1 MWSPIYT
8 EINSSTLKYMLIV
21 ILLLLLPWV
30 SMAEEGMPYHNLD
43 VSFDVEK
50 SLLKGISRITL
61 SDGRETLIHTGNLN
75 IISAKLNGNPIKP
88 DIKKGVFRIKHE
100 KGSILEIW
108 YEAILENGG
117 SLEGITN
124 YGAVSKS
131 VIGKKGIFL
140 TGNWYPA
147 IEGLSYYNLKVTLT
161 EDYEAV
167 SEAEEI
173 KTEIK
178 SGVREFSFIFPHP
191 VDGISLIASRYKVV
205 KESFR
210 DIDIYAYFFPEDIS
224 LASTY
229 LKYTKKY
236 LELYEKLVGKY
247 PYKRFSV
254 VENFLPTGYAMPTFT
269 LLGQDVVRLPFIVE
283 TSLGHEI
290 LHQWF
295 GNLVYID
302 YEKGNWAEGLTTYLS
317 DYLYEEQKG
326 RGLEYRKQILI
337 DYESYVT
344 SGNEIPLKN
353 FISRTDPASKAIGY
367 GKGAMVFHMLKK
379 IVGEERF
386 YRSLKDFIE
395 EKRFQKASWADIKR
409 MFEEISGKDLGWF
422 FRQWLNE
429 KGAPVFEIKNLKV
442 KGNGAQWAAAF
453 DIVQKGKSYILDIP
467 VTIKTDRGEIKE
479 VVRVNSEK
487 KSFEIFTGGRPT
499 EIILDEDYDVFRKPS
514 SKEIPPVIAR
524 LLGDEKRLIVLPQ
537 KDGEV
542 YSGMVGLFKRKG
554 FSVKEEKEVKEED
567 IKTSSLLVLGSESPI
582 IKRLFGKIE
591 HPSSGFIFMVKENPW
606 NLSRVIAIA
615 HGDSKEEVNAAA
627 KKIFHYGKYSM
638 VAFKEGKN
646 IEKRIDKSERGLRM
660 PLTEPAVGVE
670 VAKILDINEIIKRVS
685 DKKIIYV
692 GESHDRYEHHMVQLE
707 VIKAIYKKNPKIAI
721 GMEMFQR
728 PFQKALD
735 DYTAGKIDEKEF
747 LKSSQYFKRWGFDYN
762 LYRDI
767 IEFAREVKI
776 PVVAL
781 NISREIV
788 NKVSTAGLDSL
799 TEEEKREI
807 PENMDLTDE
816 KYKNS
821 LKEVFKKH
829 KGSENRNFD
838 FFYQAQILWDETM
851 AQSIDEFLKKNPAHQ
866 MVVLAGAGHMS
877 FGSGIPKRAFRR
889 NGFDYAII
897 LNDTSPER
905 DIADYILFPE
915 QITPPSSPKLM
926 AMLSEKDGRVKIEG
940 FPKDSVSEKA
950 GLKENDIIISLDDT
964 KIGSIDDIK
973 IFLLYKKQGDT
984 VKLRVLRKRFLSGEK
999 ELKFVVTL

>member
-1 MWSPIYT
+1 M
-8 EINSSTLKYMLIV
+8 NSSTLKYILIV
-21 ILLLLLPWV
+21 ILLLILPRV
-30 SMAEEGMPYHNLD
+30 SMAEKGMPFHALD
-43 VSFDVEK
+43 VSFDIEK
-50 SLLKGISRITL
+50 SLLRGISRITL
-61 SDGRETLIHTGNLN
+61 PDGRETLIHTDNLN
-75 IISAKLNGNPIKP
+75 IISVKLNGKPIKP
-88 DIKKGVFRIKHE
+88 EIGNGTFGIKSETRSGHE
-100 KGSILEIW
+100 KGSILEIVH
-108 YEAILENGG
+108 EATFENDGR
-117 SLEGITN
+117 LDDTTN
-124 YGAVSKS
+124 YGVVSKS

-147 IEGLSYYNLKVTLT
+147 IEGLSYYNLTVTLP

-173 KTEIK
+173 KAEIK
-178 SGVREFSFIFPHP
+178 SGVREFSFKFPHP

-210 DIDIYAYFFPEDIS
+210 GIDIYAYFFPEDIS

-386 YRSLKDFIE
+386 YRSLKAFIG

-409 MFEEISGKDLGWF
+409 MFEEISGKDFGWF
-422 FRQWLNE
+422 FRQWLDE
-429 KGAPVFEIKNLKV
+429 KGALVLEIKNLKI
-442 KGNGAQWAAAF
+442 KGKGAQWAAAF
-453 DIVQKGKSYILDIP
+453 DIVQKGKPYILDIP
-467 VTIKTDRGEIKE
+467 VIIKTDRGEIKE

-537 KDGEV
+537 KDGEI
-542 YSGMVGLFKRKG
+542 YSDMVELFKRKG

-567 IKTSSLLVLGSESPI
+567 IKTSSLLVLGSENI
-582 IKRLFGKIE
+582 IVKRLFGKIE
-591 HPSSGFIFMVKENPW
+591 YQPSGFIFMIKENPW
-606 NLSRVIAIA
+606 NSLRVIAIA
-615 HGDSKEEVNAAA
+615 CGDSKEEVNAAA

-638 VAFKEGKN
+638 VAFKEGEN

-660 PLTEPAVGVE
+660 PLTGPVVGVA
-670 VAKILDINEIIKRVS
+670 VAKILDMNEIINRVS

-692 GESHDRYEHHMVQLE
+692 GEAHDRYEHHMVQLE
-707 VIKAIYKKNPKIAI
+707 VIKALYKKNPKIAV

-735 DYTAGKIDEKEF
+735 DYIAGKMDEKEF

-799 TEEEKREI
+799 TEEEKREM
-807 PENMDLTDE
+807 PESMDLTDE

-821 LKEVFKKH
+821 LREVFKKH

-838 FFYQAQILWDETM
+838 LFYQAQILWDETM
-851 AQSIDEFLKKNPAHQ
+851 AQSIDKFLRKNPDHQ
-866 MVVLAGAGHMS
+866 MVVLAGDGHMS

-897 LNDTSPER
+897 LNDTAPER

-915 QITPPSSPKLM
+915 QITLPSSPKFM
-926 AMLSEKDGRVKIEG
+926 VTLSEKDGKVKIEG

-964 KIGSIDDIK
+964 RIGSIDDIK

-984 VKLRVLRKRFLSGEK
+984 VKVRVLRKRFLLGEK
-999 ELKFVVTL
+999 ELEIVVTL